1 MQILLQRLKRFI
13 FSVYFFN
20 RRVRLEE
27 RHSLFIFLTFHT
39 PKNHSELVILLEGFK
54 FNVIFFFTLDSL
66 PCDQVSR
73 GVLNIWSRHSSFFAR
88 VIIILKVRFK
98 DCVKTRNQNVHRKK
112 NKMSC
117 KSIANLFL
125 PLLTLA
131 NLAVYINYNN

>member
-1 MQILLQRLKRFI
+1 M
-13 FSVYFFN
+13 
-20 RRVRLEE
+20 E
-27 RHSLFIFLTFHT
+27 
-39 PKNHSELVILLEGFK
+39 
-54 FNVIFFFTLDSL
+54 FFFFYFGFTSVLIRITWWRDW
-66 PCDQVSR
+66 VSR
-73 GVLNIWSRHSSFFAR
+73 GVLNIWSCHSSFFAR

-117 KSIANLFL
+117 KNIANLFL